1 MEKLSNYRGVDLDLA
16 IGTAGARVAEL
27 IRSQSDAASNADFVR
42 WPDETMLS
50 NLVSAAGTRLD
61 PEQYHNNREVMDEAV
76 FNVAVKA
83 DFVKPEVYTASNGLE
98 AALGIHSDPERYDGE
113 VEAIIVPGA
122 AGLSN
127 LKRLYHALN
136 AVETGAVQTGRIII
150 AAGQRSA
157 PETEQAKLTAAGFM
171 PGESEYEICQNAVE
185 ELIGQKPQESRSIP
199 MSYGGRNFE
208 AKVSTVE
215 DWHSLRIDV
224 VEAPFDPERK
234 LPNGASATRV
244 NTEETFIPLR
254 SMLSENGPLYV
265 VSHDTW
271 QPVQELIAYRMF
283 PEHFIVG
290 SGPQNLERVT
300 RDETTGKLK
309 LNGASGVQDE
319 MKKYL
324 QELAKIHPLTK
335 E

>member
-1 MEKLSNYRGVDLDLA
+1 
-16 IGTAGARVAEL
+16 
-27 IRSQSDAASNADFVR
+27 
-42 WPDETMLS
+42 
-50 NLVSAAGTRLD
+50 
-61 PEQYHNNREVMDEAV
+61 
-76 FNVAVKA
+76 
-83 DFVKPEVYTASNGLE
+83 
-98 AALGIHSDPERYDGE
+98 
-113 VEAIIVPGA
+113 
-122 AGLSN
+122 
-127 LKRLYHALN
+127 
-136 AVETGAVQTGRIII
+136 
-150 AAGQRSA
+150 
-157 PETEQAKLTAAGFM
+157 M

-185 ELIGQKPQESRSIP
+185 ELIGQKPQESGSIP

-224 VEAPFDPERK
+224 VEAPFDSERK
-234 LPNGASATRV
+234 LPNGALATRA